1 MFTDDMGGWKELGIH
16 VHGCMSLVTGLHGGN
31 FGAGGRRLRL
41 DEVFRC

>member
-16 VHGCMSLVTGLHGGN
+16 VNRGMSLVTGLHGGN
-31 FGAGGRRLRL
+31 FGARGRRLRR